1 MVPSRAIFIRVAR
14 PDHAA
19 EKLMTESFPASES
32 HSVEADDQ
40 ISLFDLLIVLAKR
53 KLLILGLPLVVAI
66 FAVAYSMTMDEVFTA
81 NTKILQPQAQSGT
94 SAMLAQ
100 LGGIASL
107 VGAAG
112 GVKNP
117 NDVYLAMLRSRTL
130 ADALTRRF
138 NLLELWKIDAKYPSL
153 VYEELE
159 KIAKVSSGKDGI
171 ITISVE
177 YKDPK
182 FAAELANAFVDELI
196 KFTGA
201 LAVTEG
207 SQRRLFFER
216 QFALAQNNLA
226 DAEVA
231 ARQAL
236 QSGGL
241 LKVDEQGRAM
251 IEATARLRGQ
261 ITVKEVQIGAMRT
274 FAADLNPDLQLA
286 QREVESMKR
295 ELAKIEGTAGGKSPA
310 SAVTGQGG
318 ESLRLF
324 RDLKYREA
332 VYEFLAKQYEL
343 AKIDDARDSSVIQVL
358 DKAIIPDHR
367 SGPKRKMIVL
377 VSVFVAFLTAIFW
390 AVVTEL
396 MAKAMSTSRQASHVA
411 ELKRHLSWR

>member
-1 MVPSRAIFIRVAR
+1 
-14 PDHAA
+14 
-19 EKLMTESFPASES
+19 MTESSPAAES
-32 HSVEADDQ
+32 PLADANDQ
-40 ISLFDLLIVLAKR
+40 ITLIDLLIVLAKH
-53 KLLILGLPLVVAI
+53 KLLILGLPLVISI
-66 FAVAYSMTMDEVFTA
+66 FAVVYSMTLDEVFTA

-100 LGGIASL
+100 LGGLASL
-107 VGAAG
+107 VGPAG

-138 NLLELWKIDAKYPSL
+138 NLLELWKIDAKYPSM
-153 VYEELE
+153 VYDELE
-159 KIAKVSSGKDGI
+159 KITKMSSGKDGI

-177 YKDPK
+177 YKDPT
-182 FAAELANAFVDELI
+182 FAAELANAFVDELL

-207 SQRRLFFER
+207 SQRLLFFER
-216 QFALAQNNLA
+216 QFALAKSNLA

-251 IEATARLRGQ
+251 IEATARLRAQ
-261 ITVKEVQIGAMRT
+261 ITFKEVQIGAMRT

-295 ELAKIEGTAGGKSPA
+295 ELVKIEGTAGGKSPA

-318 ESLRLF
+318 ESLRLL
-324 RDLKYREA
+324 RELKYREA
-332 VYEFLAKQYEL
+332 IYEFLAKQYEL
-343 AKIDDARDSSVIQVL
+343 TKIDEAKDASVIQVL

-396 MAKAMSTSRQASHVA
+396 MAKAMTTPRQVALVA
-411 ELKRHLSWR
+411 ELKRHLYWR